1 MKSVWDGCPELNASS
16 VNMGGNRKIIQQQ
29 PHLATIQISKEAW
42 ELKVTEPS
50 PSWSTARVATHSGKQ
65 GKRKMVK
72 KIPCREKSGNLK
84 FC

>member
-1 MKSVWDGCPELNASS
+1 MDNGRQLIIIAHPEHSS
-16 VNMGGNRKIIQQQ
+16 GD
-29 PHLATIQISKEAW
+29 
-42 ELKVTEPS
+42 
-50 PSWSTARVATHSGKQ
+50 RVATHS